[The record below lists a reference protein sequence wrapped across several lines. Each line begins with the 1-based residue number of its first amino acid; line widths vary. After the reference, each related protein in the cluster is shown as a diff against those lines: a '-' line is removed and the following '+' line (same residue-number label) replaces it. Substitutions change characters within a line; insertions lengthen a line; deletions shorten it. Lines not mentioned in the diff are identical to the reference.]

1 MEIQQHAFKWHVGW
15 GITWEELKN
24 TFNWMTTQHE
34 LKFGNES
41 KATLNGNFIVLNI
54 YIIKE
59 KMNNLKII

>member
-1 MEIQQHAFKWHVGW
+1 
-15 GITWEELKN
+15 
-24 TFNWMTTQHE
+24 MTTQHE